1 MAVGQLQIFN
11 LIHRHRRQASSHTWV
26 HFMADNV

>member
-1 MAVGQLQIFN
+1 MAVGQRQMFN
-11 LIHRHRRQASSHTWV
+11 LIHRYRWKASSHTWV